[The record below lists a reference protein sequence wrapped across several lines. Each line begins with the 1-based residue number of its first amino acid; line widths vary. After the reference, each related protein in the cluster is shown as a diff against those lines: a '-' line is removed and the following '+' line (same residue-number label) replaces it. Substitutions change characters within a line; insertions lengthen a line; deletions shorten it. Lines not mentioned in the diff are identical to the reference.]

1 MHDGSWAETRRR
13 QTEFVDRTPT
23 VLVVGAGHT
32 GLEIAARLKYIGVD
46 ALVVEKNA
54 RIGDNVR
61 GTFFRFSFVRALV
74 DVIAGGSGGT
84 DIGICRFMILFVSLG
99 IRDVL
104 SVAHARA
111 FTEGY
116 NTPPIL
122 PFVPTPHSIQFCD

>member
-61 GTFFRFSFVRALV
+61 GPFFVSASFVRWL
-74 DVIAGGSGGT
+74 
-84 DIGICRFMILFVSLG
+84 M
-99 IRDVL
+99 
-104 SVAHARA
+104 
-111 FTEGY
+111 
-116 NTPPIL
+116 
-122 PFVPTPHSIQFCD
+122 